1 MLTARGG
8 AMGATG
14 RGASAPIEVSRRE
27 RGLWVLV
34 IGLSGASRDTAGAA
48 LIHIASRRVPIL
60 APSVRGVG

>member
-27 RGLWVLV
+27 CGPWVLV
-34 IGLSGASRDTAGAA
+34 IGSSGASRDTAGAA
-48 LIHIASRRVPIL
+48 LIQIAVMRAPIF
-60 APSVRGVG
+60 ASTVRGVG

>member
-27 RGLWVLV
+27 RGPWVLV
-34 IGLSGASRDTAGAA
+34 IGSSGASRDTAGAA
-48 LIHIASRRVPIL
+48 LIHIALMRAPIFASPL
-60 APSVRGVG
+60 RGVG